1 MNKINITSNRLDQA
15 SQTTN
20 AGYQK
25 RLDVMKDK
33 IYEAFDQFEG
43 INGDESIINWLN
55 IYQTQLPLCKINL
68 LNNGEAL
75 AIELKREPA
84 GEERGGRNKAPS
96 MPKNM
101 TESLFAKTKDKI
113 AKDKDKTIPLQ
124 PGEKTV
130 QLIISRATDP
140 RFPEN
145 RNFKIRAVEF
155 QIPGKNTLLPAG
167 VVFEKEL
174 TGQEF
179 ENAIQNLNLD

>member
-1 MNKINITSNRLDQA
+1 MNQPNITAKQRDQA
-15 SQTTN
+15 PKTTN
-20 AGYQK
+20 MGYQK
-25 RLDVMKDK
+25 RLDAMKDE
-33 IYEAFDQFEG
+33 IYETFDQFVD
-43 INGDESIINWLN
+43 INGDESITNWLD
-55 IYQTQLPLCKINL
+55 IYQTDLPLRKINL

-84 GEERGGRNKAPS
+84 GEERGGRNEAPS
-96 MPKNM
+96 MPKRK
-101 TESLFAKTKDKI
+101 SLFTKTQYKFAKN
-113 AKDKDKTIPLQ
+113 KTIPLQ

-174 TGQEF
+174 TGKEF

>member
-15 SQTTN
+15 PKTTN

-25 RLDVMKDK
+25 RLDAIKDEFYK
-33 IYEAFDQFEG
+33 AFDQFVD
-43 INGDESIINWLN
+43 IDGDESITNWLDT
-55 IYQTQLPLCKINL
+55 YQTLLPLYKINL
-68 LNNGEAL
+68 LKNGEAL
-75 AIELKREPA
+75 AIQLKREPA
-84 GEERGGRNKAPS
+84 GEERGGRNEAPS
-96 MPKNM
+96 MPKNK
-101 TESLFAKTKDKI
+101 TESLFAKTKYKI
-113 AKDKDKTIPLQ
+113 AKDKTIPLQ

-155 QIPGKNTLLPAG
+155 QIPGKNILLPAG

-174 TGQEF
+174 TGKEF
-179 ENAIQNLNLD
+179 ENAVQNLTLD

>member
-15 SQTTN
+15 PKTTN

-25 RLDVMKDK
+25 RLDAIKDEFYK
-33 IYEAFDQFEG
+33 AFDQFVD
-43 INGDESIINWLN
+43 IDGDESITNWLDT
-55 IYQTQLPLCKINL
+55 YQTLLPLYKINL
-68 LNNGEAL
+68 LKNGEAL
-75 AIELKREPA
+75 AIQLKREPA
-84 GEERGGRNKAPS
+84 GEEHGGRNEAPS
-96 MPKNM
+96 MPKNK
-101 TESLFAKTKDKI
+101 TESLFAKTKYKI
-113 AKDKDKTIPLQ
+113 AKDKTIPLQ

-174 TGQEF
+174 TGKEF
-179 ENAIQNLNLD
+179 ENAVQNLTLD

>member
-1 MNKINITSNRLDQA
+1 MNKPNITSNHLDQA
-15 SQTTN
+15 PKTTN
-20 AGYQK
+20 ARYQK
-25 RLDVMKDK
+25 RLDAIKDE
-33 IYEAFDQFEG
+33 IYKTFDQFVD
-43 INGDESIINWLN
+43 IDGDESITNWLDT
-55 IYQTQLPLCKINL
+55 YHTQIPLHKINL
-68 LNNGEAL
+68 LKNGESL
-75 AIELKREPA
+75 AIQLKREPA
-84 GEERGGRNKAPS
+84 GEERGGRNEAPS
-96 MPKNM
+96 IPKDKRK
-101 TESLFAKTKDKI
+101 SLFTKTKYKF
-113 AKDKDKTIPLQ
+113 AKDKTIPLQ

-174 TGQEF
+174 TGKEF

>member
-1 MNKINITSNRLDQA
+1 MNQPNITSNHLDQA
-15 SQTTN
+15 PKTTN

-25 RLDVMKDK
+25 RLDAMKDE
-33 IYEAFDQFEG
+33 IYEAFDQFVD
-43 INGDESIINWLN
+43 IDGDESITNWLDT
-55 IYQTQLPLCKINL
+55 YQTLLPLDDIHL
-68 LNNGEAL
+68 LKNGEAL
-75 AIELKREPA
+75 AIQLKREPA
-84 GEERGGRNKAPS
+84 REERGGRNEAPS
-96 MPKNM
+96 MPKNK
-101 TESLFAKTKDKI
+101 TESLFAKTKYKI
-113 AKDKDKTIPLQ
+113 AKDKTIPLQ

-145 RNFKIRAVEF
+145 KNFKISAVEF

-174 TGQEF
+174 TGKEF